1 MIAECVMKVNGK
13 WYQAG
18 EEIPA
23 DTTITKKDIQS
34 MNVQKLRKFA
44 KEQGLNDKDLTA
56 SELKTK
62 LIDKLGL

>member
-1 MIAECVMKVNGK
+1 MIAESVMKVNGK

-18 EEIPA
+18 DEIPS
-23 DTTITKKDIQS
+23 DTHMTKKDIQT

-44 KEQGLNDKDLTA
+44 KENGLDDKDLTA